1 MAAAAKDIPKGGFR
15 ALLRPVRQ
23 ETYEKVF
30 DTVYV
35 GLVTNVLVAIACAPL
50 LVALAVVRDPVTS
63 WPFLV
68 VVSVVCA
75 PALTGAFACFA
86 ALGAGSTAVFR
97 AFWGTYRRTAGR
109 ALLVWAAGAAAVT
122 VLAVDALVVAR
133 TAWGPALVPF
143 FVVAAALVAAV
154 ALALLVLLAEPAGPA
169 GPDDDLGDAGPRSPG
184 LHDTGPR
191 GTASRG
197 TGPRDA
203 VVRDTGLRDPSLR
216 DLVRLVRPSL
226 YLTARRCHLA
236 ALSLGVLALAVTV
249 VLVKPLIGVLLAA
262 APMLYVAWATTRYV
276 LAPIVLPGP
285 PPPAS

>member
-1 MAAAAKDIPKGGFR
+1 MATAVKDTPRGGFR
-15 ALLRPVRQ
+15 ALLRPARQ

-35 GLVTNVLVAIACAPL
+35 GLVTNVLLAIACAPL
-50 LVALAVVRDPVTS
+50 LVALAVVRDPLTS

-86 ALGAGSTAVFR
+86 ALGEGSTAVLR

-154 ALALLVLLAEPAGPA
+154 ALALLVLLAEPAGP
-169 GPDDDLGDAGPRSPG
+169 DDDLGDTGPRSPG
-184 LHDTGPR
+184 LHHAAPR
-191 GTASRG
+191 GTASRD

-203 VVRDTGLRDPSLR
+203 VLPGTGPRGPGLRDLA
-216 DLVRLVRPSL
+216 RLVRPSV

-236 ALSLGVLALAVTV
+236 ALSLGVLGLAVAA

-262 APMLYVAWATTRYV
+262 SPLLYVAWATTRYLLTPV
-276 LAPIVLPGP
+276 VLPGP
-285 PPPAS
+285 RPPAS